1 MDPHQNAT
9 ESGIYKVFWT
19 NIKSMLIDSYIFS
32 HDKGQVSGTQQRG
45 VMWLIHKGK
54 ELPRDKLTDW
64 RPITP
69 LNTDYKNLA
78 KTIALRLNRVI
89 STLIAEDQ
97 CGFIKGRNIATILS
111 TTDDV
116 INYLD
121 QENQPGILIGI
132 DFTKAFDTINKTL
145 RLSQTL
151 WIQRGFSEMN

>member
-1 MDPHQNAT
+1 MRQNQ
-9 ESGIYKVFWT
+9 EFYKVFWT

-32 HDKGQVSGTQQRG
+32 HDNGQVSGTQQRG
-45 VMWLIHKGK
+45 VISLTHKGK
-54 ELPRDKLTDW
+54 ELPRDKLTNW
-64 RPITP
+64 GPITP

-97 CGFIKGRNIATILS
+97 CGFIKGRNIATIIR

-132 DFTKAFDTINKTL
+132 DFTKAFDTIYKTL